1 MWSLVI
7 QLQFWQ
13 QVKVNLLWLIS
24 SLNLIYMQVM
34 NMEFIMER
42 KNLTLI

>member
-1 MWSLVI
+1 
-7 QLQFWQ
+7 
-13 QVKVNLLWLIS
+13 
-24 SLNLIYMQVM
+24 M

>member
-7 QLQFWQ
+7 QLQFRQ

-34 NMEFIMER
+34 NMEFIRER

>member
-1 MWSLVI
+1 
-7 QLQFWQ
+7 
-13 QVKVNLLWLIS
+13 
-24 SLNLIYMQVM
+24 MQVM

>member
-7 QLQFWQ
+7 QLQFRQ